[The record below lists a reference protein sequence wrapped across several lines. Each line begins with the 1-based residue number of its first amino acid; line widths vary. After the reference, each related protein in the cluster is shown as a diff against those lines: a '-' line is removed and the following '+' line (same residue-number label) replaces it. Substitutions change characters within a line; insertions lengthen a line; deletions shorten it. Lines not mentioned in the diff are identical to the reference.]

1 MAISPPSNSRS
12 EEPRA
17 SGRLVTL
24 LVLLAA
30 LVFGAV
36 FLFGW
41 VRRGAE
47 AKSARANAQEEAT
60 AVPTVTVVQSRQAS
74 PTAEL
79 DLPGNIQAIT
89 ETPILA
95 RAEGYVIKRNVDI
108 GDRVKAGQLLAE
120 LDTPELDQQVFQAQ
134 ATLEQANATL
144 AQAKASVE
152 QAKANA
158 QLAEVTA
165 KRNSTLVTK
174 GVLSKQEG
182 DQSDS
187 TFVAQVASQRA
198 AEANVAAAMQSASAS
213 QSNLR
218 RLVELQSYNKVRA
231 PFAGVI
237 TQRNIDTGALIGTG
251 STMLFR
257 MAQNDVLRIFVNVP
271 QSEYN
276 SMRVGIPAQVTV
288 TELPGR
294 TFTGKVSRL
303 SGALDTNTR
312 TLLTEVQV
320 PNSTGILLP
329 GMYAQVHLTVARQS
343 VPILIP
349 GDAVMARANGT
360 MVAVV
365 DANQNVHFRPIQ
377 IGRDFGTSVE
387 VMSGLGLNETVIM
400 NPTDD
405 VREGV
410 HVNSVL
416 FHESS
421 GQGAAPAAGKPAAP
435 PPTPPGRA
443 PRLTA
448 PPAVDQSKPA
458 PAAH

>member
-1 MAISPPSNSRS
+1 MPTSSTNSPRS

-17 SGRLVTL
+17 SGRLVIL
-24 LVLLAA
+24 LVVLAA
-30 LVFGAV
+30 LVFGSV

-41 VRRGAE
+41 MRRDAE
-47 AKSARANAQEEAT
+47 AKSARASAQEEAT
-60 AVPTVTVVQSRQAS
+60 AFPTVTVIQSQKSS

-79 DLPGNIQAIT
+79 TLPGNIQAIT

-95 RAEGYVIKRNVDI
+95 RAEGYLIKRYVDI

-120 LDTPELDQQVFQAQ
+120 LDTPDLDQQVYQAQ

-187 TFVAQVASQRA
+187 TFAAQVANQRA

-213 QSNLR
+213 QSNLH
-218 RLVELQSYNKVRA
+218 RLTDLQSYKKVRA

-237 TQRNIDTGALIGTG
+237 TQRNIDTGALIGSG

-257 MAQNDVLRIFVNVP
+257 LAQNDVLRIFVNVP
-271 QSEYN
+271 QSEYS
-276 SMRVGIPAQVTV
+276 SMRVGLPAQVNV

-303 SGALDTNTR
+303 SGALDTSTR

-320 PNSTGILLP
+320 PNSLGILLP
-329 GMYAQVHLTVARQS
+329 GMYAQVHLTISRQATP
-343 VPILIP
+343 VLIP
-349 GDAVMARANGT
+349 GDAVIARANGT
-360 MVAVV
+360 LVAVV
-365 DANQNVHFRPIQ
+365 DAQNIVHIRPIQ
-377 IGRDFGTSVE
+377 IGRDFGTTVE
-387 VMSGLGLNETVIM
+387 VITGLAPNETVIV
-400 NPTDD
+400 NPTDAA
-405 VREGV
+405 RELA
-410 HVNSVL
+410 HVNAVL

-421 GQGAAPAAGKPAAP
+421 GQGVATGGPPAGGPGPGRPGGGKPPATPAPGQTAPA
-435 PPTPPGRA
+435 PG
-443 PRLTA
+443 
-448 PPAVDQSKPA
+448 
-458 PAAH
+458 AH

>member
-1 MAISPPSNSRS
+1 M
-12 EEPRA
+12 
-17 SGRLVTL
+17 L

-30 LVFGAV
+30 LVFGSV

-41 VRRGAE
+41 MRRDAE
-47 AKSARANAQEEAT
+47 AKSARASAQEEAT
-60 AVPTVTVVQSRQAS
+60 AIPTVTVIQSLKSS
-74 PTAEL
+74 PNAEL
-79 DLPGNIQAIT
+79 NLPGNVQAIT

-95 RAEGYVIKRNVDI
+95 RAEGYLIKRYVDI

-120 LDTPELDQQVFQAQ
+120 LDTPDLDQQVYQAQ

-158 QLAEVTA
+158 QLADVTA

-187 TFVAQVASQRA
+187 TLLAQVASQRA
-198 AEANVAAAMQSASAS
+198 AEANVAAAQQSVSAS

-218 RLVELQSYNKVRA
+218 RLLDLQNFKKVRA
-231 PFAGVI
+231 PFGGII
-237 TQRNIDTGALIGTG
+237 TQRNIDTGALIGSG

-257 MAQNDVLRIFVNVP
+257 LAENDVLRIFVNVP
-271 QSEYN
+271 QSEYS
-276 SMRVGIPAQVTV
+276 SMRVGLPAVVNV

-294 TFTGKVSRL
+294 TFSGKVSRL
-303 SGALDTNTR
+303 SGALDTSTR

-329 GMYAQVHLTVARQS
+329 GMYAQVHLTIARQATP
-343 VPILIP
+343 VLIP
-349 GDAVMARANGT
+349 GEAVVARANGT
-360 MVAVV
+360 LVAVV
-365 DANQNVHFRPIQ
+365 DEQKRVRFRPIQ

-387 VMSGLGLNETVIM
+387 VISGLAPNETVIV
-400 NPTDD
+400 NPTDA
-405 VREGV
+405 VRESV
-410 HVNSVL
+410 SVNTVQ
-416 FHESS
+416 FHGQS
-421 GQGAAPAAGKPAAP
+421 GQNAGAGGPAANRPAATK
-435 PPTPPGRA
+435 PTA
-443 PRLTA
+443 
-448 PPAVDQSKPA
+448 S
-458 PAAH
+458 PAAAQQKPTH

>member
-1 MAISPPSNSRS
+1 MSISPPSTSTS
-12 EEPRA
+12 HEPRA
-17 SGRLVTL
+17 SGRLVIL
-24 LVLLAA
+24 LVALAA

-41 VRRGAE
+41 MRRDAE
-47 AKSARANAQEEAT
+47 AKSARAGAQEEAT
-60 AVPTVTVVQSRQAS
+60 AIPTVTVVQSRKAS

-79 DLPGNIQAIT
+79 NLPGNIQAIT

-120 LDTPELDQQVFQAQ
+120 LDTPDLDQQVFQAQ

-144 AQAKASVE
+144 AQARASVE

-198 AEANVAAAMQSASAS
+198 AEANVAAALQSVSAT
-213 QSNLR
+213 QANLR

-257 MAQNDVLRIFVNVP
+257 LAQNDVLRIFVNVP
-271 QSEYN
+271 QSEYS

-294 TFTGKVSRL
+294 TFLGKVSRL
-303 SGALDTNTR
+303 SGALDVSTR

-329 GMYAQVHLTVARQS
+329 GMYAQVHLTIARQS
-343 VPILIP
+343 TPVLIP

-365 DANQNVHFRPIQ
+365 DAQQNVHFRPIQ

-387 VMSGLGLNETVIM
+387 VMSGLGPNETVIV

-405 VREGV
+405 VRESV
-410 HVNSVL
+410 HVNTVL

-421 GQGAAPAAGKPAAP
+421 GQGAPAGRPSTPTPILAPPAHAAPTKAAP
-435 PPTPPGRA
+435 PTPG
-443 PRLTA
+443 
-448 PPAVDQSKPA
+448 PAT
-458 PAAH
+458 H